1 MKRVPY
7 LLLATILLVLGA
19 GRAPAAPK
27 GSPWNENFF
36 PNVELI
42 DQDGKKMK
50 FYDDMLKDKVVMIN
64 FIFTTCQD
72 ACPLET
78 AKLRQVQERLGDRVG
93 RDVFM
98 YSISIT
104 PEHDTPEVL
113 KEYSESFHVGP
124 GWKFMTGKAA
134 DIEMLRK
141 KLGLEDDE
149 KREAGEGHG
158 MSMIVGNEKTGVW
171 MKRSSFDNPKVLA
184 KVVSERL
191 LNFRDKSNVAGYE
204 QTSAGLTVNPGEDL
218 FRRRCQDCHTV
229 GAGDAIGPDLE
240 GVTERREHAWLA
252 KYIMKPGE
260 VLASGDPIAKALFE
274 KHHRIP
280 MPNLGMSEEDVE
292 VLIGYLDSQN
302 KKLKQAVAED
312 QKTQPQQAAAMATHG
327 GHHH

>member
-27 GSPWNENFF
+27 GSPWNESFF

-218 FRRRCQDCHTV
+218 FRRRCQECHTV
-229 GAGDAIGPDLE
+229 GRGEAIGPDLA
-240 GVTERREHAWLA
+240 GVTRRRDRTWLSRYIQAPNKLLEQGDAIAVALNERYRKL
-252 KYIMKPGE
+252 
-260 VLASGDPIAKALFE
+260 
-274 KHHRIP
+274 P
-280 MPNLGMSEEDVE
+280 MPNLSLTGDE
-292 VLIGYLDSQN
+292 VDQVVGYLENENQRLAGGKTNDAKN
-302 KKLKQAVAED
+302 ETKQQD
-312 QKTQPQQAAAMATHG
+312 HHTHA
-327 GHHH
+327 H